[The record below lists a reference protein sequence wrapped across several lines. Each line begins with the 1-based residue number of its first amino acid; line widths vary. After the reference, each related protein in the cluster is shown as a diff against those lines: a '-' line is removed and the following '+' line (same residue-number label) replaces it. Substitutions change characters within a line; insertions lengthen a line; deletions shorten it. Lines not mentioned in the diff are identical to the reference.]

1 MSAGCPFHWK
11 GTPLQADWSGIVRSS
26 NNSAAST
33 ATVARKRKA
42 GEDPGAIE
50 GLSDK
55 GDKLISVYAQ
65 KRHGGAYSK
74 VKTER

>member
-1 MSAGCPFHWK
+1 MSGSPFAWR
-11 GTPLQADWSGIVRSS
+11 GTPLQADWSGIVRSAT
-26 NNSAAST
+26 NSTSST

-55 GDKLISVYAQ
+55 GNNLIDVFAQ
-65 KRHGGAYSK
+65 KNHGGAYSRAD
-74 VKTER
+74 KTR

>member
-1 MSAGCPFHWK
+1 MSVQSPFHWK

-55 GDKLISVYAQ
+55 GDKLISVFAQ
-65 KRHGGAYSK
+65 KRHGGAYSRAN
-74 VKTER
+74 KTR